1 MEQERYLLQRK
12 LASVHNDYEAR
23 IYDLQTEMGDLSVQI
38 DDSRQQYKCL
48 EKSTNKTIND
58 LSVQNSRLT
67 AQLKQS
73 LNLENNLRNELL
85 QSRDECAANKIDYKT
100 QVANLLALNDEIE
113 LALERN
119 THLEVRLR
127 DTTHDRYSLTE
138 VIEQLVWKVH
148 VIKRQF
154 DEQSRQMELLRQ
166 QADQSNDFVLNR
178 STFIRR
184 FFASQLV
191 IIS

>member
-1 MEQERYLLQRK
+1 MQRK

-85 QSRDECAANKIDYKT
+85 QSRDECAANKIDCKT

-184 FFASQLV
+184 FFASHLV